1 MGMNAELST
10 YATDPAEQTSQL
22 TLDDQLKALLLTP
35 KQRASLT
42 MLLAEVGKRNDGAR
56 VTTPEL
62 VGRKV
67 VVLLNG
73 ARIAIG
79 PSGGYVALD
88 VRTYPKADV
97 HTIAHADLLLAR
109 QNARDATRAARSATT
124 AAKVKQPTGH
134 INVIIPALGQL
145 RSAHEEYVRTVPNN
159 YAAVIVRIA
168 DALAQRDLA
177 GAADAVAEWLRS
189 VNEPYHSVFN
199 RGNASREVIE
209 PLITVELNSL
219 LDFRTRSIAELNDED
234 ENTLRRVFAIFRRT
248 LGPVGAAKSL
258 HVLAPYFL
266 AMWDTDIANFG
277 YGLSTEDYLQLM
289 FAAKQQVLN
298 LPREIGPGTTALKAL
313 DEYNYLRYTLGRE
326 I

>member
-1 MGMNAELST
+1 MPTNNLGIRRLRITSEGRMGMNAELST

-159 YAAVIVRIA
+159 YAA
-168 DALAQRDLA
+168 QRDLA

-266 AMWDTDIANFG
+266 G
-277 YGLSTEDYLQLM
+277 HRHSQLR
-289 FAAKQQVLN
+289 LWS
-298 LPREIGPGTTALKAL
+298 L
-313 DEYNYLRYTLGRE
+313 D
-326 I
+326 